1 MNTAAEKFLLT
12 TRQFILY
19 LVDINTFMFQI
30 FDARKLY
37 EKPLDDYFVWRD
49 LDKERFKSII
59 KRLKRRKMIEIYQ
72 KDNREMIKLT
82 KKGKAQ
88 IPHYL
93 LEEVKPIEPQNIWDS
108 KWRLV
113 IFDIPNDK
121 RKTRDAFRRKLIEFG
136 FYLLQESVFVFP
148 YDCAEEIRYLREL
161 FNIKSHVKYIVADT
175 IEAEI
180 DLVSEFIERGIL
192 TDNSENLKKP

>member
-1 MNTAAEKFLLT
+1 MSVTAEKFILT

-19 LVDINTFMFQI
+19 LIDINIFMFQI

-37 EKPLDDYFVWRD
+37 EKPIDEYFAWRNLDE
-49 LDKERFKSII
+49 ERFKLII
-59 KRLKRRKMIEIYQ
+59 KRLKQRKIIKIYQ
-72 KDNREMIKLT
+72 KDNQEMIKLT

-93 LEEVKPIEPQNIWDS
+93 LEEMPSIKSQDDWDG

-121 RKTRDAFRRKLIEFG
+121 KKTRDAFRRKLLEFG

-148 YDCAEEIRYLREL
+148 YDCTEEIKYLREL
-161 FNIKSHVKYIVADT
+161 FDLKSQVKYIIAET

-180 DLVSEFIERGIL
+180 DLVSEFIDRGIL
-192 TDNSENLKKP
+192 ANNSNNLGK